1 MAANKDLQK
10 TSLSLKLEAGV
21 DDEGNT
27 VYSTKT
33 ISNIKED
40 ASADA
45 IFAVVEGIKGVLNN
59 TVIACYV
66 NEQSLLQSE

>member
-10 TSLSLKLEAGV
+10 TSLSLRLEIGV

-27 VYSTKT
+27 LYSSKT
-33 ISNIKED
+33 ISNIKEG

-45 IFAVVEGIKGVLNN
+45 IFAVVSAIKEVLNN
-59 TVIACYV
+59 TVTACYV
-66 NEQSLLQSE
+66 NEQSLLQG

>member
-10 TSLSLKLEAGV
+10 TSLSLRLEIGV

-27 VYSTKT
+27 LYSSKT
-33 ISNIKED
+33 ISNIKEG

-45 IFAVVEGIKGVLNN
+45 IFAVVSAIKEVLNN
-59 TVIACYV
+59 NVTACYV
-66 NEQSLLQSE
+66 NEQSLLQG